1 MQDPRKRKFALNI
14 EAFQPRKRVKTEPGL
29 VLEGA
34 ELAKQYVGVGYD
46 KKRNKFT
53 AQRYC
58 NKKRFSGGSFDDA
71 ESAARASDELVRK
84 HAELG
89 KNHVLNFPDEVPNN
103 PAVSDDESE
112 IILESDGTEKIESEK
127 NVKTPPKRKNYNTRT
142 KFKGVRWCNR
152 ENKWVG
158 DLTHDNVRFYVGH
171 ATDPSVIA
179 RRLNCL
185 AKKMEYD
192 LQYFNPDAGLPTDPS
207 EIALVEEFHNKIKA
221 DAIPEKLEV
230 PSWIC
235 QYEGCKKPSKRRLI
249 RSTTIQNVLI
259 CGACRSFE
267 RKYNKLVSREERAK
281 RKTNSL
287 NTFRAVPRKKVVP
300 ESKPELKALDVMIV
314 EKSSSVPRESR
325 SKSPMNQPPIPVLS
339 ICSDKSMSVQSSMD
353 SIISQGGPTGQ
364 GLTIQER
371 LKRKKILEW
380 DNKDAIEFLEYAG
393 LSRYQ
398 KLFKNLEVDGIV
410 LNFLDKEQAKEAG
423 VMGIHCPKL
432 MYKIQEFKLE

>member
-1 MQDPRKRKFALNI
+1 MKDVVEKRK
-14 EAFQPRKRVKTEPGL
+14 
-29 VLEGA
+29 
-34 ELAKQYVGVGYD
+34 
-46 KKRNKFT
+46 KFT

-71 ESAARASDELVRK
+71 ESAARASDALVRK

-103 PAVSDDESE
+103 PAVSDEESD
-112 IILESDGTEKIESEK
+112 IILESEETKQIEKL
-127 NVKTPPKRKNYNTRT
+127 KTPPKRKNYNTRT

-158 DLTHDNVRFYVGH
+158 DFTYDNVRLYVGH

-179 RRLNCL
+179 RRLNGL

-192 LQYFNPDAGLPTDPS
+192 LQHFNPGAGLPTDSS
-207 EIALVEEFHNKIKA
+207 EVALVDELHDKIKA
-221 DAIPEKLEV
+221 DAIAEKIEV
-230 PSWIC
+230 ATWIC

-267 RKYNKLVSREERAK
+267 RKYNKLISREERAQ
-281 RKTNSL
+281 RKKSSL
-287 NTFRAVPRKKVVP
+287 NTFRAVPKKKKVVQEP
-300 ESKPELKALDVMIV
+300 KPEPQPLDLMII
-314 EKSSSVPRESR
+314 EKSSSISRESR
-325 SKSPMNQPPIPVLS
+325 SKSPVNQPSISVLS
-339 ICSDKSMSVQSSMD
+339 ICSDKSSVSVQSSMD
-353 SIISQGGPTGQ
+353 SSISPGVPTGQ
-364 GLTIQER
+364 VLTIEER
-371 LKRKKILEW
+371 LKRKKLLEW
-380 DNKDAIEFLEYAG
+380 DNKDAIDFLEYAG

-398 KLFKNLEVDGIV
+398 KLFKKLEVDGIV

-423 VMGIHCPKL
+423 VMGLHCPKL
-432 MYKIQEFKLE
+432 MYKIQEFKVE